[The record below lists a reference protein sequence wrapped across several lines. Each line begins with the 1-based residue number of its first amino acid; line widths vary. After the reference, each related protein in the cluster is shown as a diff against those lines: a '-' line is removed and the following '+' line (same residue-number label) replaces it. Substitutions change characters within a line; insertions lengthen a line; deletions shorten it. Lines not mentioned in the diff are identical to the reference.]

1 MHGLEKKEGNQI
13 FCFQETKLSDMIARV
28 VRSLEVKRNLEWAS
42 LDDRKTEG
50 EVLLMWDSRVLAQ
63 LNME

>member
-1 MHGLEKKEGNQI
+1 
-13 FCFQETKLSDMIARV
+13 MIARV

-63 LNME
+63 LNMK